1 MWMLTLKNNKLS
13 VEIYQVSLIDVMV
26 IVLCSMALKMYNLPY
41 NLQMYSINYYPRMYG
56 II

>member
-1 MWMLTLKNNKLS
+1 MWMLILKNNKLS
-13 VEIYQVSLIDVMV
+13 VEIYQVSLIDVIV

-41 NLQMYSINYYPRMYG
+41 NFQMYSKLYG